1 MFSENIKKLRK
12 PKAWKHPQPIT
23 RTELQQ
29 LRDEFWDTAPHYGGQ
44 KGNIFYENKISS
56 LYISR
61 AVLQIQHVWYQL
73 FNYFIEEQTKYIET
87 YMLRTHFDVL

>member
-1 MFSENIKKLRK
+1 MFLESIKKLRK

-44 KGNIFYENKISS
+44 KGNRFFGNIINS

-61 AVLQIQHVWYQL
+61 AVLL
-73 FNYFIEEQTKYIET
+73 FSTFGIKCSTILLNKLNRWKHTC
-87 YMLRTHFDVL
+87 